1 MQIAQSDMEP
11 ASFPGSLFFV
21 EGVFVGTGDATA
33 ANWLNN
39 ATYQRATFNSFQL
52 ALVAGT
58 ANPMIPAIHAWRDHG
73 NGPNTPDL
81 SVQILDVTVPSEGRF
96 IVGAKARDNGNGTWT
111 YDYAVYNLNSDRSG
125 GSFSVPVPS
134 NATISNVG
142 FHDVDYHSGEPY
154 SNADWTATAIAG
166 SGNVTWSSPQTFA
179 ENPNSN
185 ALRWGTMYNF
195 WFTADVAPA
204 KDPGVTA
211 TLGLFKPH
219 TPQSVSVTV
228 PGPGV
233 LCPSDVFAS
242 GEVDINDLLAVVN
255 AWGANCIPC
264 PPSCSADIDGDCDV
278 DVDDLLL
285 VVNNWGPC
293 D

>member
-1 MQIAQSDMEP
+1 
-11 ASFPGSLFFV
+11 
-21 EGVFVGTGDATA
+21 
-33 ANWLNN
+33 
-39 ATYQRATFNSFQL
+39 
-52 ALVAGT
+52 
-58 ANPMIPAIHAWRDHG
+58 
-73 NGPNTPDL
+73 
-81 SVQILDVTVPSEGRF
+81 
-96 IVGAKARDNGNGTWT
+96 
-111 YDYAVYNLNSDRSG
+111 
-125 GSFSVPVPS
+125 
-134 NATISNVG
+134 
-142 FHDVDYHSGEPY
+142 
-154 SNADWTATAIAG
+154 
-166 SGNVTWSSPQTFA
+166 
-179 ENPNSN
+179 
-185 ALRWGTMYNF
+185 MYNF